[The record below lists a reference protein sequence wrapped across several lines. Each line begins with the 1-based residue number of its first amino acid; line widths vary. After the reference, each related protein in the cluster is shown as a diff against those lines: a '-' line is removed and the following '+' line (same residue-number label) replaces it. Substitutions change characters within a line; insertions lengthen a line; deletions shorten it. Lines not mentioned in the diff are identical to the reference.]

1 MRCGLNLLHSAMA
14 AGSPARMR
22 FSDDEIQATSH
33 SRVWRLV
40 APLRSGPTSTPRP
53 KVWQLLHFR
62 VNMEAGSAAAADR
75 AVRQAMTTK
84 ANAVALERTRI
95 PGVPFR

>member
-1 MRCGLNLLHSAMA
+1 MRCGLNLSNSAVA

-22 FSDDEIQATSH
+22 LSDDEIQATSQ
-33 SRVWRLV
+33 SREWRLV
-40 APLRSGPTSTPRP
+40 TPLRSGPTSTPRP

-62 VNMEAGSAAAADR
+62 VNTEAGSAAATDR
-75 AVRQAMTTK
+75 VVRQAMTTK
-84 ANAVALERTRI
+84 AHAVALQRTRI